1 MDESTP
7 LPEPATNFPES
18 WDPLQERN
26 ELEKVL
32 AAGVELK
39 PGDRVR
45 LQPRH
50 EGGDIFDL
58 ALRGKTATIASIEQ
72 DFENRIHLAVT
83 IDDDPGNDLGLSG
96 KPGHRFFFSPEEVEI
111 VGSDERERTL

>member
-1 MDESTP
+1 MED
-7 LPEPATNFPES
+7 
-18 WDPLQERN
+18 WDPLAERKK
-26 ELEKVL
+26 LEKVL

-45 LQPRH
+45 LRPRR
-50 EGGDIFDL
+50 GGDIFDL
-58 ALRGKTATIASIEQ
+58 ALNGKAATIAAIEQ

-83 IDDDPGNDLGLSG
+83 IDEDPGRDLGMDG

-111 VGSDERERTL
+111 LEDGGNG